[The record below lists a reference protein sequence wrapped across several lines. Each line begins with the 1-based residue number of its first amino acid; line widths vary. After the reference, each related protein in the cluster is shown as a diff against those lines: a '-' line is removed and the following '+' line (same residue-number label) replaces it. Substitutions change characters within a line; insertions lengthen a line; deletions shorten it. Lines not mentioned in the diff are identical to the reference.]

1 MLRKCLIAATAVAW
15 MSAPASAQEYP
26 VDTLT
31 LVTHS
36 SPGAGGDVFLR
47 ELAKVLGPALGVT
60 VVVENVTGGSSAKA
74 LAYVAQAPADG
85 SVLYGTTPTFVYT
98 SLLSNPEFGY
108 KDIDPVV
115 NVFEDPEVLFTSK
128 ASGMTTL
135 EEVMNKA
142 RDGRGKWGAANPAS
156 LERQSMEML
165 KTAAGVDAGIVTHEG
180 GGDMMINVLNGSL
193 DMGVGEMQELAAQVE
208 AGEVVLL
215 AVLTDERLA
224 DYPDLPTVKESGYD
238 VSVRKFRGIAGPKNL
253 PADVIAAWEAAVPK
267 MLDSEEFKQWYAVNS
282 LKPAFLN
289 QADYR
294 SFIDGFATETG
305 DFLRSAGVI
314 E

>member
-1 MLRKCLIAATAVAW
+1 

-60 VVVENVTGGSSAKA
+60 VDVENVTGGSSAKA

-115 NVFEDPEVLFTSK
+115 NVFEDPEVLFTNK

-238 VSVRKFRGIAGPKNL
+238 VSVRRFRGIAGPKNL

-294 SFIDGFATETG
+294 SFIDEFATETG